1 MMAIDG
7 AVPANTG
14 VVLRGT
20 PGETYTLTGTN
31 SDAATIE
38 DNALV
43 AVVEATHVN
52 QTATVGDDE
61 YTNFMMSGGKFVKIA
76 ASDDPDVKMPA
87 NRAYLQILTSAL
99 PTDQSARSITLSSD
113 NEATGII
120 PMDDGRRNMEDVKGA
135 LYDLQGRRING
146 RPTTKGLYIV
156 NGKLVVIK

>member
-52 QTATVGDDE
+52 QTAGD
-61 YTNFMMSGGKFVKIA
+61 YTNFMMSGGKFIKIA

-99 PTDQSARSITLSSD
+99 PTDQSARSITLSWD

-120 PMDDGRRNMEDVKGA
+120 PMDDGRRKMEDVKGA